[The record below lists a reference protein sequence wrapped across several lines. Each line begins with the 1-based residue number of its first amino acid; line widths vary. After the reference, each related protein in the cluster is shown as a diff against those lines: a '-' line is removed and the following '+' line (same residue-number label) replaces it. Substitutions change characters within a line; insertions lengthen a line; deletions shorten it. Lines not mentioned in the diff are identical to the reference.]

1 MYPFSSD
8 HGSQARPGW
17 ASTVMGDRTGTPGD
31 VGLPFLLFGSRG
43 TEGLPRGLASMIT
56 VISLP
61 VLLRIESLKGLLVID
76 RITL

>member
-31 VGLPFLLFGSRG
+31 VGLPFLLFESRG
-43 TEGLPRGLASMIT
+43 IEGQ
-56 VISLP
+56 
-61 VLLRIESLKGLLVID
+61 LLVSSGIA
-76 RITL
+76 RS